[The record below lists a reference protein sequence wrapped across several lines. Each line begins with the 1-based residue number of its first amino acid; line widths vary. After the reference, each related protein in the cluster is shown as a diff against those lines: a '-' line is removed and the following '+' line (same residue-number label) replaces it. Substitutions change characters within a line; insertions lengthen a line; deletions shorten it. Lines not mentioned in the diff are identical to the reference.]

1 MEPFCF
7 SIYMIKSD
15 LNKIL
20 LLFVILSYKD
30 SLFIS
35 LDKYV
40 RENLFFHVRKAS
52 HLWNYYDIDYL
63 DPQMNVCF
71 LKEIQLHYY
80 ITYLFMKYSV
90 TLISVCD
97 TLRQLTL
104 LPKKMRNEPSFQVF
118 LMIIICKIKIEKL
131 EKTVVWSLTV
141 TVGKT

>member
-1 MEPFCF
+1 
-7 SIYMIKSD
+7 
-15 LNKIL
+15 
-20 LLFVILSYKD
+20 
-30 SLFIS
+30 
-35 LDKYV
+35 
-40 RENLFFHVRKAS
+40 
-52 HLWNYYDIDYL
+52 
-63 DPQMNVCF
+63 
-71 LKEIQLHYY
+71 
-80 ITYLFMKYSV
+80 MKYSV

>member
-1 MEPFCF
+1 
-7 SIYMIKSD
+7 MIKSD

-20 LLFVILSYKD
+20 LLFVIPSYKD
-30 SLFIS
+30 SVFIS

-40 RENLFFHVRKAS
+40 RENFVFPCEKSKSPLKLLRHWLSGSSDECLFFK
-52 HLWNYYDIDYL
+52 
-63 DPQMNVCF
+63 
-71 LKEIQLHYY
+71 KKKIQLHYY

-104 LPKKMRNEPSFQVF
+104 LAKKMRNEPSFQVF
-118 LMIIICKIKIEKL
+118 LMIIIWKIKIEKL